1 MKICQV
7 NVDIWIISDV
17 FTFVY
22 LVLMEL
28 WRHLLEDVMTSTI
41 YLVQQGTA
49 PHHIYKGII
58 NKETICAAVLCNT
71 MKIQTSKQNRD
82 YIW

>member
-17 FTFVY
+17 FTLVY
-22 LVLMEL
+22 LALKEL
-28 WRHLLEDVMTSTI
+28 WRHLLEDMMTSTI
-41 YLVQQGTA
+41 YFVQQGQR
-49 PHHIYKGII
+49 PHHKYKRII
-58 NKETICAAVLCNT
+58 NKQTICAAVLCNT

-82 YIW
+82 YIR